1 MSSSASIFLPLID
14 NGQGAIRANFLLSV
28 LRGFR
33 DMDIHIDRF
42 SDSLPSRARNRA
54 AAHFL
59 RETTRDYL
67 FFIDSDIIFEKE
79 HIDMMMESDEPVL
92 AGIYCKKSKGIE
104 PCINTL
110 PGTPDTPCGGYQEIA
125 RAGTGFLRIHRSVL
139 EKMKETIDPAEKAR
153 RISREKAVEIAKA
166 GLSEDDYSEFLHHW
180 NPDENTEDDR
190 IARYYVNH
198 GHDEWDFF
206 PVGVVNKEYLSE
218 DWYFCDKARA
228 LGFKVM
234 LDTRVQL
241 RHEGSAIFPLDEV
254 VEKLAAEANGKV
266 QVTPSN

>member
-1 MSSSASIFLPLID
+1 MAKSL
-14 NGQGAIRANFLLSV
+14 
-28 LRGFR
+28 
-33 DMDIHIDRF
+33 MD
-42 SDSLPSRARNRA
+42 
-54 AAHFL
+54 
-59 RETTRDYL
+59 
-67 FFIDSDIIFEKE
+67 
-79 HIDMMMESDEPVL
+79 
-92 AGIYCKKSKGIE
+92 
-104 PCINTL
+104 
-110 PGTPDTPCGGYQEIA
+110 
-125 RAGTGFLRIHRSVL
+125 
-139 EKMKETIDPAEKAR
+139 
-153 RISREKAVEIAKA
+153 KAVF
-166 GLSEDDYSEFLHHW
+166 SEFLIRLG
-180 NPDENTEDDR
+180 PDNAEDDR
-190 IARYYVNH
+190 SAKHYVNH

>member
-1 MSSSASIFLPLID
+1 MSNSPDYVEPNYSNPFRDNSKRASIFLPLID

-125 RAGTGFLRIHRSVL
+125 RAGTGYLRIHRSVF
-139 EKMKETIDPAEKAR
+139 EKMKDVGADNPNW
-153 RISREKAVEIAKA
+153 AK
-166 GLSEDDYSEFLHHW
+166 
-180 NPDENTEDDR
+180 
-190 IARYYVNH
+190 YYRNH
-198 GHDEWDFF
+198 GVDEWEFF
-206 PVGVVNKEYLSE
+206 PVGVVNEEYLSE
-218 DWYFCDKARA
+218 DWYFCDRARA

>member
-1 MSSSASIFLPLID
+1 MSNSPDYVEPNYSNPFRDNAKPASIFLPLID

-125 RAGTGFLRIHRSVL
+125 RAGTGYLRIHRSVF
-139 EKMKETIDPAEKAR
+139 EKMKDVGSDNPNW
-153 RISREKAVEIAKA
+153 AK
-166 GLSEDDYSEFLHHW
+166 
-180 NPDENTEDDR
+180 
-190 IARYYVNH
+190 YYRNH
-198 GHDEWDFF
+198 GVDEWEFF
-206 PVGVVNKEYLSE
+206 PVGVVNEEYLSE
-218 DWYFCDKARA
+218 DWYFCDRARA

-254 VEKLAAEANGKV
+254 VEKLAAEANGKA

>member
-1 MSSSASIFLPLID
+1 MPASIFLPLID

-59 RETTRDYL
+59 RETKRDYL

-125 RAGTGFLRIHRSVL
+125 RAGTGFLRIHRSVF
-139 EKMKETIDPAEKAR
+139 EKMKDVGESSPNWA
-153 RISREKAVEIAKA
+153 S
-166 GLSEDDYSEFLHHW
+166 H
-180 NPDENTEDDR
+180 
-190 IARYYVNH
+190 YVNH

-241 RHEGSAIFPLDEV
+241 RHEGSAVFPLDEV

>member
-1 MSSSASIFLPLID
+1 MSSIFLPLID
-14 NGQGAIRANFLLSV
+14 NGHGSIKANFLISI
-28 LRGFR
+28 LRGFKDR
-33 DMDIHIDRF
+33 DIHIDRF

-59 RETTRDYL
+59 RETKRDYIM
-67 FFIDSDIIFEKE
+67 FIDSDIIFDDH
-79 HIDMMMESDEPVL
+79 HINFLMESDEPIL

-110 PGTPDTPCGGYQEIA
+110 PGAPAETLCGGYVEIA

-153 RISREKAVEIAKA
+153 RISRDKAVEIAKS
-166 GLSEDDYSEFLHHW
+166 GLSEEAYYEFLHHLPID
-180 NPDENTEDDR
+180 NPEDER
-190 IARYYVNH
+190 VARYYVNH
-198 GHDEWDFF
+198 GSDEWDFF
-206 PVGVVNKEYLSE
+206 SVGVVNKEYLSE

-234 LDTRVQL
+234 LDTRIQV

-254 VEKLAAEANGKV
+254 IEKVNAANVETK
-266 QVTPSN
+266 S

>member
-1 MSSSASIFLPLID
+1 MSNSIFLPLID
-14 NGQGAIRANFLLSV
+14 NGHGAIKANFLLSI

-67 FFIDSDIIFEKE
+67 MFIDSDIIFDKN
-79 HIDMMMESDEPVL
+79 HIDMLMESDEPLL
-92 AGIYCKKSKGIE
+92 AGIYCKKSHAIE
-104 PCINTL
+104 PCLNTL
-110 PGTPDTPCGGYQEIA
+110 PDHKETQCGGYQEIA

-139 EKMKETIDPAEKAR
+139 EKMKD
-153 RISREKAVEIAKA
+153 A
-166 GLSEDDYSEFLHHW
+166 GED
-180 NPDENTEDDR
+180 NPNW
-190 IARYYVNH
+190 ASHYVNH
-198 GHDEWDFF
+198 GADEWDFF
-206 PVGVVNKEYLSE
+206 SVGVVNKEYLSE
-218 DWYFCDKARA
+218 DWYFCDKARG

-234 LDTRVQL
+234 LDTRIQL
-241 RHEGSAIFPLDEV
+241 RHEGSAIYPLDEV
-254 VEKLAAEANGKV
+254 VEKVIAETNGRV